1 MRTAEHESL
10 VALAVPVRGA
20 RWQARARAPKSKKG
34 KSCHSP
40 YVAYYDACFTIK
52 LYVRGSTPLP
62 PLAPLTFC
70 GQQHTISECAAVRPD
85 SASSLNPTPPCL
97 GGPYLG
103 GPCLGE
109 PCLGEPC
116 L

>member
-1 MRTAEHESL
+1 MRTAEDESL
-10 VALAVPVRGA
+10 VRKLRCRCA

-97 GGPYLG
+97 CSPCPICFL
-103 GPCLGE
+103 GPC
-109 PCLGEPC
+109 
-116 L
+116 

>member
-10 VALAVPVRGA
+10 VAVPVRAVAGTCTC
-20 RWQARARAPKSKKG
+20 PKVELG

-52 LYVRGSTPLP
+52 LYVRGSTPLS
-62 PLAPLTFC
+62 PLSPLTFC

-97 GGPYLG
+97 GGP
-103 GPCLGE
+103 CLGE